1 MPTINM
7 PTLSTHTRR
16 SIPILAFLCIG
27 FLAGPLS
34 YAQFGPPEPQGS
46 GPKLNPPTVFPP
58 PGTYPTT
65 ESIALLDDD
74 PQATIHYTFDGSAP
88 TSKSPV
94 FDPHQV
100 LFIYGIYDGDH
111 GLKTGYTIRAVAM
124 HDGHTN
130 SEVATFPFMIDR
142 RDRTAYISEEVLSGV
157 RMVRDADNDKMFL
170 VKGAN
175 KYVLIDSGMGRGDL
189 KAYVS
194 QFIGGM
200 PIEVIFTHSHGDHI
214 GQADQF
220 ARDSVEHIGEADL
233 PVLKDLLKKR
243 GIPDDVIAQHALLL
257 HDGDRIDLGDRSL
270 VVYETPGHTPG
281 SMVIFDE
288 QTGNLFTGDSFGSN
302 SPTIPDALFMQWNQ
316 KPLDEYLSVV
326 KNCRP
331 KFRGKV
337 QHIMTGHNDHPLVGE
352 KYLDNLENALQ
363 SLMDEGHAVLMP
375 SYRPVGFEQ
384 VVVGDRFHD
393 PNWVAINVNR
403 SAYLPAAVEKIAG
416 LTYLAVEGAK
426 LSPTFRPNTKEYT
439 VAIPRGARS
448 LKITAQ
454 PTSTRSR
461 QLTIDEQ
468 PVQAG
473 APHEVKLKRK
483 SPSVHIRVVSPD
495 GSETA
500 QYTVTEE
507 P

>member
-1 MPTINM
+1 MPTIHM
-7 PTLSTHTRR
+7 HTSSAVTRR
-16 SIPILAFLCIG
+16 SVLILALLCVG
-27 FLAGPLS
+27 FLPGTPS
-34 YAQFGPPEPQGS
+34 HAQFGPPEPQGS

-74 PQATIHYTFDGSAP
+74 PQATIHYTFDGSTP

-94 FDPHQV
+94 FDPQQV

-124 HDGHTN
+124 HEGRTN
-130 SEVATFPFMIDR
+130 SEVANFQFVIDR
-142 RDRTAYISEEVLSGV
+142 RDRTTYISEEVLPGV

-175 KYVLIDSGMGRGDL
+175 KYALIDSGMGRGDL
-189 KAYVS
+189 KAYLS
-194 QFIGGM
+194 QFTGGM

-243 GIPDDVIAQHALLL
+243 GIPDDLIEQHALRL
-257 HDGDRIDLGDRSL
+257 HDGDRIGLGDRSL

-281 SMVIFDE
+281 SMVVFDE

-331 KFRGKV
+331 KFRGRV
-337 QHIMTGHNDHPLVGE
+337 ERIMTGHNDHPLVGE
-352 KYLDNLENALQ
+352 KYLDNLEIALQ
-363 SLMDEGHAVLMP
+363 SLMDKGQGALMP

-384 VVVGDRFHD
+384 VIVGDRLHD
-393 PNWVAINVNR
+393 PNWVAINVNTN
-403 SAYLPAAVEKIAG
+403 AYLPAAVEKIAG
-416 LTYLAVEGAK
+416 LTYLAVEGEK
-426 LSPTFRPNTKEYT
+426 LSPTFRPNTKEYRVT
-439 VAIPRGARS
+439 IPRGARS

-454 PTSTRSR
+454 PTSSRSR
-461 QLTIDEQ
+461 QMTIDGE
-468 PVQAG
+468 PVLAG
-473 APHEVKLKRK
+473 VPHEVKLERR
-483 SPSVHIRVVSPD
+483 SPSIHIRVVSPD
-495 GSETA
+495 GTETA